1 MKSGSLNAY
10 EKASATPVCL
20 GAVSVADTFFLRLRG
35 LLGRDPESFGPLW
48 ITKCK
53 QIHTHGMS
61 ASIDVVYVDAHGSI
75 LQMDADVVPGRS
87 CKRVRQATDVVEFP
101 AGSIV
106 RLGLGRFVRLECETA
121 QKVAGIRPEWS
132 TETARNP
139 LSQPD
144 GVASC
149 AQEPAAAADC
159 ATARSWPTPLSAAR
173 RSACG

>member
-10 EKASATPVCL
+10 EKASAAPTCL

-35 LLGRDPESFGPLW
+35 LLGRDPEGFGPLW
-48 ITKCK
+48 ITKCN

-61 ASIDVVYVDAHGSI
+61 APIDVVYVDEDGSI
-75 LQMDADVVPGRS
+75 LQMDADVTPGRS
-87 CKRVRQATDVVEFP
+87 CKRVRRATDVVEFP
-101 AGSIV
+101 AGSIE
-106 RLGLGRFVRLECETA
+106 RLGLERFTRLECETA
-121 QKVAGIRPEWS
+121 LKVTGIRPEWS

-149 AQEPAAAADC
+149 PKEPAASVDC
-159 ATARSWPTPLSAAR
+159 AAERS
-173 RSACG
+173 